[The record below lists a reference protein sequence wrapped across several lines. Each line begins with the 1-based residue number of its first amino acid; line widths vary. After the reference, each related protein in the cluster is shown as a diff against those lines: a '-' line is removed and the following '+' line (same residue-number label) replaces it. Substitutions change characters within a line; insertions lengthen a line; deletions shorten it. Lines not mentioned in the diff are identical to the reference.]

1 MTGPHADSVAG
12 TMMECGVCWTRY
24 DPAEGDS
31 VAQIPAGT
39 PFAALPTDWRCPT
52 CDGEKH
58 RFLALGDSPSAD
70 AESSPAE
77 SLAGAYRHIATTR
90 MADLPVYNHRL
101 AVEAVGFQRFGDAW
115 LGIVATPWFMNAV
128 LAPVQPG
135 AWNDIRDGI
144 KVTRALPSGS
154 YEFVAGHIEG
164 VGTVLNCSLFSPM
177 FEFEQQEAVIEAAKA
192 AIVALLDPEE
202 SNEPEALPPAPLPMA
217 VPPPPAEVS
226 RRHLLRGSFG
236 S

>member
-1 MTGPHADSVAG
+1 MTGPHADTV
-12 TMMECGVCWTRY
+12 MECGVCWTRY
-24 DPAEGDS
+24 DPAEGDP
-31 VAQIPAGT
+31 VGQIPAGT
-39 PFAALPTDWRCPT
+39 PFAALPADWRCPT

-77 SLAGAYRHIATTR
+77 ALAGAYRHIATTR

-101 AVEAVGFQRFGDAW
+101 AVEAIGFQRFGNGW

-128 LAPVQPG
+128 LAPVEPG

-144 KVTRALPSGS
+144 KVTRVLPSGS

-164 VGTVLNCSLFSPM
+164 IGTVLNCSLFSPM
-177 FEFEQQEAVIEAAKA
+177 FEFEGHSAVIEAANA
-192 AIVALLDPEE
+192 AMGALLDPEE
-202 SNEPEALPPAPLPMA
+202 TPEPEAMPPAPLPA
-217 VPPPPAEVS
+217 PPAEVS